1 MPHTSSAKKALRQ
14 TEKRNLRNRAEKKAI
29 KIQIKKFL
37 AVVKEGTP
45 DQRMTEFKSAV
56 RKIDKAATKKVI
68 HRNLASRKKSQLA
81 KKLSAAKPP
90 AVAATRQLR

>member
-29 KIQIKKFL
+29 KIQVKKFL

-45 DQRMTEFKSAV
+45 EQRMTEFKSAV

-81 KKLSAAKPP
+81 KKLSSAKPP
-90 AVAATRQLR
+90 AAPVAATA

>member
-1 MPHTSSAKKALRQ
+1 MPHTTSAKKALRQ
-14 TEKRNLRNRAEKKAI
+14 TAKRNLRNRAEKKAI

-45 DQRMTEFKSAV
+45 DQKMAEFKAAV

-81 KKLSAAKPP
+81 KKLGVTPKAAAP
-90 AVAATRQLR
+90 AAPTA

>member
-37 AVVKEGTP
+37 AVVKEGTTE
-45 DQRMTEFKSAV
+45 QRTTEFKAAV
-56 RKIDKAATKKVI
+56 RKLDKAATKKVI
-68 HRNLASRKKSQLA
+68 HRNLAARKKSQLA
-81 KKLSAAKPP
+81 RKLGTAKPP
-90 AVAATRQLR
+90 AAPVAPKA